1 MSGDSVSP
9 STINMGRMAEVVPLQ
24 AFVIR
29 DLRNYKIRR
38 VLSRVITVWPRTDRT
53 EFPSVYV
60 GIVSHSL
67 ALCPSQ
73 SCKPRQ
79 SQAMST
85 IETPSLPQE
94 FLDQALQLEDVSHRV
109 RWYMCAVVNLSSM
122 GYPDVIPQVYEHL
135 DVNLLSTLPSNQA
148 RKQVL
153 NQVREALIKSTGIVG
168 AGRTGNAMRTLSG
181 CIPEEFREADAPR
194 AMEDDRTARE
204 RGKKFWT
211 NIYARNPAFDPG
223 ASVRASPDYAFVV
236 RGVCL
241 IQYYQDSWLT
251 NFSTIDVLYAR
262 VFSYDGILDDL
273 TTGFVMVSGLYG
285 LDCQNQLQHH
295 MKGMLWNGATR
306 QDLLDLQKLCLGI
319 AEILNVK
326 FRHPPAPIPVLPE

>member
-1 MSGDSVSP
+1 MS
-9 STINMGRMAEVVPLQ
+9 
-24 AFVIR
+24 
-29 DLRNYKIRR
+29 K
-38 VLSRVITVWPRTDRT
+38 
-53 EFPSVYV
+53 
-60 GIVSHSL
+60 
-67 ALCPSQ
+67 
-73 SCKPRQ
+73 
-79 SQAMST
+79 
-85 IETPSLPQE
+85 IETPSLPHE
-94 FLDQALQLEDVSHRV
+94 FLNQVLQLEDVSHRV

-135 DVNLLSTLPSNQA
+135 DVNLLSKLPSTQA

-153 NQVREALIKSTGIVG
+153 SQVREALIKSTGIVG
-168 AGRTGNAMRTLSG
+168 AGRTGNSMRTLSG
-181 CIPEEFREADAPR
+181 CIPEEFRETESPR
-194 AMEDDRTARE
+194 AIEDDHTARE

-211 NIYARNPAFDPG
+211 NIYAMNPAFDPG

-236 RGVCL
+236 R
-241 IQYYQDSWLT
+241 
-251 NFSTIDVLYAR
+251 DVLYAR

-295 MKGMLWNGATR
+295 MKGMLWNGAAR